1 MGGTQSNCCGNPRS
15 SRKDKGQQHQ
25 ADYSH
30 ENYIHTMGGKD
41 RDKDMRKEKTDD
53 LMRQLHSRQRKL
65 RR

>member
-1 MGGTQSNCCGNPRS
+1 MGGTQSSCCGIPRR
-15 SRKDKGQQHQ
+15 SRKDKGHHQ
-25 ADYSH
+25 DYDNH
-30 ENYIHTMGGKD
+30 DNYIHTMGGKD

>member
-1 MGGTQSNCCGNPRS
+1 MGGTQSNCCSPRNK
-15 SRKDKGQQHQ
+15 KDKRYNPNY
-25 ADYSH
+25 DNH